1 MAEESL
7 VGVRRRGRQEI
18 ARLAAL
24 YRKSGMGRS
33 EFCRIHGMALSTL
46 VRHLKQ
52 QSGEQR
58 LSANG
63 AATGES
69 RLIAVEL
76 SAMSASAATGK
87 QHSPLTVLLSNGR
100 RVEVGTGFDAETLA
114 ELVSALERL

>member
-1 MAEESL
+1 MAEEPV

-33 EFCRIHGMALSTL
+33 EFCRSHGMALSTL
-46 VRHLKQ
+46 ARHLKK
-52 QSGEQR
+52 QSSEQR
-58 LSANG
+58 LSVNSID
-63 AATGES
+63 GES

-76 SAMSASAATGK
+76 AAMSASAATGK
-87 QHSPLTVLLSNGR
+87 QRSALTVLLSNGR
-100 RVEVGTGFDAETLA
+100 RVEVGSGFDAETLA

>member
-1 MAEESL
+1 MAEESG
-7 VGVRRRGRQEI
+7 VVVRRRGRQEI

-46 VRHLKQ
+46 VRYLKK
-52 QSGEQR
+52 QSAEQR
-58 LSANG
+58 LSANA

-100 RVEVGTGFDAETLA
+100 RVEVGSGFDAETLVD
-114 ELVSALERL
+114 LVSVLEKL

>member
-1 MAEESL
+1 MTEESG
-7 VGVRRRGRQEI
+7 VVVRRRSSQEI

-33 EFCRIHGMALSTL
+33 EFCRSHGMALSTL
-46 VRHLKQ
+46 ARHLKK

-58 LSANG
+58 LSENSMAG
-63 AATGES
+63 DS

-76 SAMSASAATGK
+76 GEMSASAATGK
-87 QHSPLTVLLSNGR
+87 QHSALAVLLSNGR
-100 RVEVGTGFDAETLA
+100 RVEVGSGFDTKTLA